1 MRAGP
6 SAGKAP
12 AFAVAPAAPAPS
24 PAPSQARKCPCCG
37 HRTLRL
43 TREPGRSCRYRNTY
57 LTLPTELPVPTCRR
71 CRHMV
76 LTYESVPELKAT
88 LEATFRAE
96 LVHRAS
102 VEISHLAQFYSQR
115 RIEREID
122 LAQGYLSRL
131 KGGDGVPS
139 AALVCLLA
147 LLRNDPQRLEE
158 LKAYWALPLPGE
170 PSPLKR
176 KQDA

>member
-6 SAGKAP
+6 SAVKAP
-12 AFAVAPAAPAPS
+12 AFTAAPVAPAPS

-37 HRTLRL
+37 RRTLRL

-57 LTLPTELPVPTCRR
+57 LTLPTELPVPTCSR

-76 LTYESVPELKAT
+76 LTYESVPELDAT

-102 VEISHLAQFYSQR
+102 VEITHLGQFYSQR

-139 AALVCLLA
+139 VALVCLLA

-158 LKAYWALPLPGE
+158 LNAYWALPLPAE
-170 PSPLKR
+170 PTPSKR

>member
-1 MRAGP
+1 MRAGS
-6 SAGKAP
+6 SASKAP
-12 AFAVAPAAPAPS
+12 SFATALAAPAPS

-37 HRTLRL
+37 HRTLRP
-43 TREPGRSCRYRNTY
+43 TREPGRSCRYRNAY

-71 CRHMV
+71 CRHMM

-102 VEISHLAQFYSQR
+102 VEITHLAQFYSQR

-139 AALVCLLA
+139 VALVSLLA
-147 LLRNDPQRLEE
+147 LLRQEPSRIEE
-158 LKAYWALPLPGE
+158 LRGYWALPLDPL
-170 PSPLKR
+170 PSKGARKR
-176 KQDA
+176 AP

>member
-1 MRAGP
+1 MRAGS

-12 AFAVAPAAPAPS
+12 TFAAAPAAPAPS
-24 PAPSQARKCPCCG
+24 PPPSQARKCPCCG

-76 LTYESVPELKAT
+76 LTYESVPALKAT

-96 LVHRAS
+96 LVHRAK
-102 VEISHLAQFYSQR
+102 VEITHLAQFYSQR
-115 RIEREID
+115 EVEREID
-122 LAQGYLSRL
+122 VAQGYLSRL

-139 AALVCLLA
+139 VALVCLLA
-147 LLRNDPQRLEE
+147 LISQEPSRIEE
-158 LKAYWALPLPGE
+158 LRSYWALPREPLPSICSG
-170 PSPLKR
+170 KR
-176 KQDA
+176 AP